1 MTDNSLR
8 AAVFGLGSMGY
19 GMASSLLAAGYQVRG
34 FDISDDRMAQFVA
47 EGGMADSREDTAPLL
62 DCAVIVVLN
71 EAQTEDVL
79 FGDNGIV
86 AQMKPGAVV
95 ISCATITPDAARRN
109 AARCAETG
117 VHYLDAPI
125 SGGSIKA
132 ASGAL
137 SIMASG
143 TPVAFDA
150 AQPALD
156 ALSETVFRLGDEA
169 GAGSAMKSV
178 NHLLAGVHIAVMAEA
193 LTFGI
198 SRGISPDKF
207 VEVISKCAGTSWMLE
222 NRAPHIVNGDYKP
235 HSSIN
240 IWPKDLGIVLDV
252 ALESKFNAP
261 IATAALEQFRT
272 AVDMGLGFEDDA
284 AVAKVYAKSANLSF
298 PKKNDV

>member
-71 EAQTEDVL
+71 EAQTKDVL

-86 AQMKPGAVV
+86 VQMKPGAVV

-178 NHLLAGVHIAVMAEA
+178 NQLLAGVHIAVMGEA
-193 LTFGI
+193 VAFGLTQGVAPEQLL
-198 SRGISPDKF
+198 S
-207 VEVISKCAGTSWMLE
+207 VISKCAGTSWMLE
-222 NRAPHIVNGDYKP
+222 NRLPHIVAADYSP
-235 HSSIN
+235 HSAIN
-240 IWPKDLGIVLDV
+240 IWLKDLGIVADISKETSFTPHL
-252 ALESKFNAP
+252 AL
-261 IATAALEQFRT
+261 AALERYRVAADQ
-272 AVDMGLGFEDDA
+272 GLGHEDDA
-284 AVAKVYAKSANLSF
+284 AIVKPYAKDAGITL
-298 PKKNDV
+298 P

>member
-79 FGDNGIV
+79 FGYNGIV

-125 SGGSIKA
+125 SGGSI
-132 ASGAL
+132 
-137 SIMASG
+137 
-143 TPVAFDA
+143 
-150 AQPALD
+150 
-156 ALSETVFRLGDEA
+156 
-169 GAGSAMKSV
+169 
-178 NHLLAGVHIAVMAEA
+178 
-193 LTFGI
+193 
-198 SRGISPDKF
+198 
-207 VEVISKCAGTSWMLE
+207 C
-222 NRAPHIVNGDYKP
+222 
-235 HSSIN
+235 
-240 IWPKDLGIVLDV
+240 
-252 ALESKFNAP
+252 
-261 IATAALEQFRT
+261 
-272 AVDMGLGFEDDA
+272 
-284 AVAKVYAKSANLSF
+284 
-298 PKKNDV
+298 